1 MAIEKY
7 KNEFKELL
15 EIALIGK
22 KREFINLLL
31 TSLIENNIYTSFM
44 REFLDTKRL
53 LDLYNN
59 EVKFDPSKVLTKII

>member
-1 MAIEKY
+1 MAFEKY

-22 KREFINLLL
+22 KSEFINLLL

-53 LDLYNN
+53 LNLYNN